1 MKLHHYSVHVDWTG
15 NEGQGTK
22 SYKTYRRDHTISA
35 DGKPPLLASSDP
47 AFRGDPARYNPE
59 DLLVASL
66 SSCHMLW
73 YLHLCAVNRI
83 VVLSYEDSASGEMK
97 ENEDGSGAFTSVELC
112 PIIKISSD
120 SDPAKAESLH
130 HQAHANCF
138 IANSVNFPV
147 EVKPQIIA
155 VATAP

>member
-1 MKLHHYSVHVDWTG
+1 MKLHHYSMHVNWTG

-22 SYKTYRRDHTISA
+22 SYRSYRRDHTITA
-35 DGKPPLLASSDP
+35 EGKPPLLASSDP

-66 SSCHMLW
+66 SACHMLS

-83 VVLSYEDSASGEMK
+83 VVLSYEDSASGAMR
-97 ENEDGSGAFTSVELC
+97 ENDDGSGLFVSVELR
-112 PIIKISSD
+112 PVVKISSD
-120 SDPAKAESLH
+120 SDAAKAENLH
-130 HQAHANCF
+130 HEAHSKCF

-147 EVKPQIIA
+147 EVKPRIS
-155 VATAP
+155 VGTNAP